1 MPTKADFLAS
11 TPHFKCQVNGPFG
24 SGKTTF
30 ALTFPKVYY
39 IGTEPEGLEILRAPD
54 GQHLLQNL
62 VEYEM
67 LYVDPDAGRDAVKD
81 FVEERSGTIYKA
93 LARARDLAKKGV
105 VETLVVDNL
114 TYVSLLFWDYMLK
127 YKSNDYLTD
136 KGAVNKLQMYGGLK
150 SWLFRLC
157 ICEILPFKGNVV
169 VTCHLKSES
178 EEKMKKKKD
187 ATVDVVPN
195 ILGGFRDEAEGLFA
209 ASLYLERRTSTKP
222 DAQNK
227 PTTVTKYVCY
237 TQQQMALGSKILAK
251 NRYGLPPIIEG
262 VSYQSIMQHIKQVQP
277 VVKAAVEVAQ

>member
-1 MPTKADFLAS
+1 MPTKADFLSS
-11 TPHFKCQVNGPFG
+11 TPNLKVIASGMFG
-24 SGKTTF
+24 AGKTTF
-30 ALTFPKVYY
+30 ALSFPKVYY

-67 LYVDPDAGRDAVKD
+67 LYVDPDSGKDAVRD
-81 FVEERSGTIYKA
+81 FVEERSGVLYKA
-93 LARARDLAKKGV
+93 LARARELGKKGV
-105 VETLVVDNL
+105 VNTLVLDNL
-114 TYVSLLFWDYMLK
+114 TYISLLCWDYMLK

-157 ICEILPFKGNVV
+157 ICEVLPFKGNVV

-187 ATVDVVPN
+187 ASVDIVPN

-209 ASLYLERRTSTKP
+209 ASLYLERKSMTRP

-227 PTTVTKYVCY
+227 PQTVTKYVCY
-237 TQQQMALGSKILAK
+237 TQQQVALGSKILAK
-251 NRYGLPPIIEG
+251 NRYGLPPVIEN
-262 VSYQSIMQHIKQVQP
+262 VSYEAIMRHITPQQ
-277 VVKAAVEVAQ
+277 AVEVVANG

>member
-1 MPTKADFLAS
+1 MPTKADFLS
-11 TPHFKCQVNGPFG
+11 SKPNLKEFVSGMFG

-30 ALTFPKVYY
+30 ALTHPKVYY
-39 IGTEPEGLEILRAPD
+39 IGTEPEGLEILRSPE
-54 GQHLLQNL
+54 GRHLQDNL

-67 LYVDPDAGRDAVKD
+67 LYVDPDSGKDAIRD
-81 FVEERSGTIYKA
+81 FIEERSGVLYKA
-93 LARARDLAKKGV
+93 LARARELAKKGV
-105 VETLVVDNL
+105 VETLVLDNL
-114 TYVSLLFWDYMLK
+114 TYVSLLCWDYMLK

-187 ATVDVVPN
+187 ASVDIVPN

-209 ASLYLERRTSTKP
+209 ASLYLERKTATRP
-222 DAQNK
+222 DAHNK
-227 PTTVTKYVCY
+227 PQTITKYVCY
-237 TQQQMALGSKILAK
+237 TQQQMAFGSKILAK
-251 NRYGLPPIIEG
+251 NRYGLPPIIEN
-262 VSYQSIMQHIKQVQP
+262 VSYEAIMKHITPQQE
-277 VVKAAVEVAQ
+277 VVAVTSNSTI